1 MRARAAAVTRKTRTR
16 RTTDTPEVLRPSAMR
31 LKNTIMKSILFHLR
45 AAATMRAAIKAATI
59 NDKRRRLRV
68 AATMPGSERVAGAAA
83 PFSRQR
89 ARGRAATDPHDD
101 ASDDGAARG

>member
-45 AAATMRAAIKAATI
+45 AAATMSS
-59 NDKRRRLRV
+59 
-68 AATMPGSERVAGAAA
+68 SEKVAGAAA